1 MRTDLSVPLV
11 SLAKRSVAPRLAP
24 PFLRGPRAFI
34 LHYVRTRPIEFA
46 AVFLMVAGAA
56 SCAVGVQYV
65 MKLLV
70 DAMAR
75 PSEGHAAA
83 WWALGVFI
91 IVIAVESVL
100 WRLSGW
106 LGCRTT
112 LGIGVDVRLDLFDYL
127 NGQPC
132 ATSPRTSQDHWGNAS
147 RRPPAISAH

>member
-1 MRTDLSVPLV
+1 M
-11 SLAKRSVAPRLAP
+11 
-24 PFLRGPRAFI
+24 
-34 LHYVRTRPIEFA
+34 HFA

>member
-11 SLAKRSVAPRLAP
+11 SLAKRKVAPRLAP

-34 LHYVRTRPIEFA
+34 LHYVRARPIEFA